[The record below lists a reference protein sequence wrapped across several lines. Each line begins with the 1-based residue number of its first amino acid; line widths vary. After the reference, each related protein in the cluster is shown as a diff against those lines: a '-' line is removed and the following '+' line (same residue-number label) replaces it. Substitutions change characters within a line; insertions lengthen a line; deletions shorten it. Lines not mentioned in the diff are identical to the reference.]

1 MFYSLH
7 VEFFSG
13 CIFFMMCL
21 LRVALVIK
29 SFHEELLFQ
38 LSSKYTFDSTMLHSF
53 IRDYFPF
60 AFIYVPVISCCLP
73 SRCPLFL
80 LHFSHIPIFLSSILF
95 MMYSFTVAHFSSY
108 NHHFMLQFFV
118 ANALI
123 SCCTHLRL
131 NHFRIAL
138 FSCCFFFLLHSIHI
152 TLILCFAFLI
162 LHFFSLLHFFMLFF
176 YQISLFSY
184 CLFFMLHS
192 FYVRF
197 FHVALT
203 LCDTR
208 LILKFSMLDYFQVAL
223 FHFELFYARLFLTFT
238 LYSKPHCRV

>member
-1 MFYSLH
+1 MLPSFTLSPFLVAFFPYSHLFEFNSFYDVLLH
-7 VEFFSG
+7 CCTLF
-13 CIFFMMCL
+13 I
-21 LRVALVIK
+21 IQP
-29 SFHEELLFQ
+29 SFHV
-38 LSSKYTFDSTMLHSF
+38 
-53 IRDYFPF
+53 
-60 AFIYVPVISCCLP
+60 A
-73 SRCPLFL
+73 
-80 LHFSHIPIFLSSILF
+80 IFCS
-95 MMYSFTVAHFSSY
+95 
-108 NHHFMLQFFV
+108 N
-118 ANALI
+118 
-123 SCCTHLRL
+123 CTHLRL

>member
-7 VEFFSG
+7 VEFFSR
-13 CIFFMMCL
+13 CTFFMMCL

-29 SFHEELLFQ
+29 SFHEELLSQ
-38 LSSKYTFDSTMLHSF
+38 LSSKYTLDSTMLHSF

-60 AFIYVPVISCCLP
+60 AFIYVPNISCCLP

-118 ANALI
+118 ATALI
-123 SCCTHLRL
+123 SCCTLLRL

-138 FSCCFFFLLHSIHI
+138 FSCYFFFLLHSIHI
-152 TLILCFAFLI
+152 TLILCLTFLI
-162 LHFFSLLHFFMLFF
+162 LQFFSLLHFFMCFFTKFPLFL
-176 YQISLFSY
+176 IARFS
-184 CLFFMLHS
+184 CCTPFTLDFFMLPLR
-192 FYVRF
+192 YV
-197 FHVALT
+197 
-203 LCDTR
+203 
-208 LILKFSMLDYFQVAL
+208 ILV
-223 FHFELFYARLFLTFT
+223 
-238 LYSKPHCRV
+238 